1 MSEVRR
7 LTYMQYEDSPDRRV
21 HDNSRYT
28 LCSFPS
34 LLILWQPITYEPQYT
49 FALLGT
55 HPEVMKRLREE
66 HDRIF
71 GTDLATTAETIRKY
85 PSKTNELEYTT
96 AVLKE
101 VMRFFP
107 IGSATKENPA
117 GS

>member
-1 MSEVRR
+1 MTTV
-7 LTYMQYEDSPDRRV
+7 D
-21 HDNSRYT
+21 T
-28 LCSFPS
+28 LCVRFHPFNP
-34 LLILWQPITYEPQYT
+34 LAVITDESQYT

-71 GTDLATTAETIRKY
+71 GTDLATTAENIRKY

-117 GS
+117 GSYV

>member
-1 MSEVRR
+1 
-7 LTYMQYEDSPDRRV
+7 
-21 HDNSRYT
+21 
-28 LCSFPS
+28 
-34 LLILWQPITYEPQYT
+34 
-49 FALLGT
+49 
-55 HPEVMKRLREE
+55 MKRLREE

-117 GS
+117 GSYV